1 MAVTKLNFQGT
12 TRTSRLIFKDWEK
25 GLQKEILNSKKKGH
39 HIVENQSNQS
49 NLIFI
54 TLQYI
59 YPYI

>member
-1 MAVTKLNFQGT
+1 MSVTKLNFQGT

-25 GLQKEILNSKKKGH
+25 GLHKEILNSKKKGRH
-39 HIVENQSNQS
+39 KVENQSNQS